1 MNKNWLARSACVGT
15 ALFAIAGHAYA
26 ADGSKLRFP
35 LSGSLGGEIAA
46 KQLTPGLY
54 GSVVVTQI
62 EVDKVT
68 GDDGNALK
76 LVQAKA
82 FLQPVTIP
90 LPSPTGPVPT
100 AMTVSSNFSG
110 SATVAVKQSQT
121 VSNILLGYL
130 TETEYAGGRLNLLV
144 NIPYMSLNRTFSLT
158 GDTPTLA
165 PLSSSVPGPQA
176 AAAAAGL
183 QPNIQGQ
190 FALKYQAELA
200 ANSTA
205 ASGSAADLGDMEVT
219 GAWVRQTDDMKI
231 IVGATLAMPTAKY
244 DKNSVLNTGFGNY
257 YTLRPGVAVSGR
269 ASEDL
274 TLGAKVSLGL
284 NSPNN
289 DNGVR
294 TGNFVGLD
302 LAAAYL
308 TPVGVFG
315 PHVMYVSQYEDDQG
329 GTFGGNRFNA
339 TGAGVFY
346 TTLIRPINAGLNFSY
361 MQMLNS
367 RNALSGSFV
376 QIRLTKAF

>member
-1 MNKNWLARSACVGT
+1 MNKNWLTRSACVGT

-82 FLQPVTIP
+82 FSQAVTSP
-90 LPSPTGPVPT
+90 PSPI
-100 AMTVSSNFSG
+100 AMTVSSSFSS

-144 NIPYMSLNRTFSLT
+144 NIPYMSLNRTFSLA

-176 AAAAAGL
+176 AAVAKGL

-205 ASGSAADLGDMEVT
+205 ASGSAADLGDMEVS

-269 ASEDL
+269 ASENL

-294 TGNFVGLD
+294 TGNFFGLD

-361 MQMLNS
+361 MQMLNT